1 VEGGDPRTLRALLVE
16 DSRLDAELL
25 LVHLQRAYPNAQVQV
40 VRDEADFVDALE
52 DGRWD
57 LVLSDYEL
65 PGFTG
70 AELLEHRNR
79 LAPQTPFVFV
89 SGVIGDDNAV
99 ELLKRGATDYVSKQR
114 LARIGPVLRR
124 ALRELDERRARELA
138 ERQLRE
144 ADLRF
149 ARVVNSLRDYAV
161 ILLHEDGAIRFWN
174 PAARHIF
181 GYEAAEVVGQSAAIL
196 FPMEAHPQQALQ
208 RELRQARMGGKASD
222 NCWLVARDGRRLW
235 AEGVVTAL
243 EDDDGNPAGF
253 CKLVHDGTDRHLA
266 AETLRAAKEE
276 AERANQ
282 SKDRFL
288 AVLSHEL
295 RTPLAP
301 ITTAVHVLE
310 RAAQV
315 DARHRD
321 LLPMIRR
328 NVALEARLIDDL
340 LDLTAIGAGKVS
352 LHLARVDMH
361 QLTRAVLAMVDETV
375 RDKDIQVDLRLHAQ
389 RPHVEA
395 DQARMQ
401 QVLWN
406 IIRNALKFTPRGG
419 RIVIRTDSVDGEFRL
434 ACKDSGIGIA
444 PEALPRIFSPFEQAD
459 SEVSRSYGGLGLGLA
474 IAQGLMAQHGGQI
487 RASSEGRGK
496 GCTFTIALPCA
507 EAQGDADTAPGRPEA
522 AGSAA
527 RKRLLLVEDNED
539 AAAALAMCLEE
550 YGYEVQHVGTCA
562 DALRTAR
569 TAAFDAVLTDLGL
582 PDGSGIEVGRA
593 LSPRVPVVALSGYGR
608 EQDRRRCA
616 EAGFAAHLVKPA
628 DPSQVHATLASAGR
642 PRPRRVVLHEAQPG
656 GPVGRAFP
664 PDTYSRALDSLPE
677 CVHSNHTQ
685 RESSHA

>member
-1 VEGGDPRTLRALLVE
+1 MEAAQSRPLRALLAE

-25 LVHLQRAYPNAQVQV
+25 GVQLQRAYPGVELEL
-40 VRDEADFVDALE
+40 VRDEPGFLGALE
-52 DGRWD
+52 GGDWD
-57 LVLSDYEL
+57 VILSDYEL

-79 LAPQTPFVFV
+79 VAPRTPFVFV
-89 SGVIGDDNAV
+89 SGVIGEDNAV

-114 LARIGPVLRR
+114 LGRLAPVLQR
-124 ALRELDERRARELA
+124 ALREVEERRAREQA

-149 ARVVNSLRDYAV
+149 DRVVDALRDYAV
-161 ILLHEDGAIRFWN
+161 ILLAEDGRIRFWN
-174 PAARHIF
+174 RAARDVF
-181 GYEAAEVVGQSAAIL
+181 GYEASEVLGQSAALL
-196 FPMEAHPQQALQ
+196 FPPQAQPQQALQ
-208 RELRQARMGGKASD
+208 RELAQARSDGKASD
-222 NCWLVARDGRRLW
+222 DCWLLARGGRRLW

-243 EDDDGNPAGF
+243 ADDDGRPAGF
-253 CKLVHDGTDRHLA
+253 CKLVRDGTERHRA

-276 AERANQ
+276 AERANRA
-282 SKDRFL
+282 KDRFL

-310 RAAQV
+310 KAAQV
-315 DARHRD
+315 EPRHRD

-340 LDLTAIGAGKVS
+340 LDLTAIHAGKVS
-352 LHLARVDMH
+352 LHRARVDMH

-375 RDKDIQVDLRLHAQ
+375 QDKAIPVELRLEA
-389 RPHVEA
+389 PNPYADA

-406 IIRNALKFTPRGG
+406 IIRNALKFTPRNG
-419 RIVIRTDSVDGEFRL
+419 RIEIRTWNVDGEFLL
-434 ACKDSGIGIA
+434 ACTDSGIGIA
-444 PEALPRIFSPFEQAD
+444 GEALPRIFSPFEQAD

-474 IAQGLMAQHGGQI
+474 IAQGLMLQHGGRI
-487 RASSEGRGK
+487 RASSEGRGN
-496 GCTFTIALPCA
+496 GSTFTITLPVA
-507 EAQGDADTAPGRPEA
+507 APPQDAQLPPGAQPIAPPASR
-522 AGSAA
+522 
-527 RKRLLLVEDNED
+527 RRLLLVEDNED
-539 AAAALAMCLEE
+539 AAAALALCLQE
-550 YGYEVQHVGTCA
+550 YGYEVQHVATCA

-593 LSPRVPVVALSGYGR
+593 LAPRLPVVALSGYGR

-628 DPSQVHATLASAGR
+628 DPAEVHATLSQVLSA
-642 PRPRRVVLHEAQPG
+642 PG
-656 GPVGRAFP
+656 HG
-664 PDTYSRALDSLPE
+664 T
-677 CVHSNHTQ
+677 
-685 RESSHA
+685 